1 MGVFLLR
8 LINKWSYSCAKALA
22 NVLEEN
28 HQKKAEYYFGFQ
40 VAIGSI
46 VKTALLVA
54 VSMIFGVLIPALIIS
69 ISFALLRKVA
79 GGYHMDTYG
88 KCLLVSIAL
97 FVFAALI
104 AKHTCR
110 YWNIAWVI
118 ILITLTFTIG
128 LYVLIRYAPRDTPN
142 RLITDP
148 QEIRKFKALSIAYI
162 CVWLVLVTVLTI
174 LGMKMYT
181 ILLCFGV
188 LQELFAITPIG
199 HKFFDRIKYGL
210 APKQKPC

>member
-1 MGVFLLR
+1 MRF
-8 LINKWSYSCAKALA
+8 IDKWSYSCAKGLA

-40 VAIGSI
+40 VAIGSV
-46 VKTALLVA
+46 VKTVLLVA
-54 VSMIFGVLIPALIIS
+54 VSAVLGVLIPTLIIS

-88 KCLLVSIAL
+88 KCLFVSIAL

-104 AKHTCR
+104 AKHTYR
-110 YWNIAWVI
+110 YWSIAWVI

-148 QEIRKFKALSIAYI
+148 VEIRKFKALSIAYI
-162 CVWLVLVTVLTI
+162 SVWLVVVTVLTM
-174 LGMKMYT
+174 LGMKMYVL
-181 ILLCFGV
+181 LLCFSV
-188 LQELFAITPIG
+188 LQEVFAITPTG
-199 HKFFDRIKYGL
+199 HKFFDMIKYGL
-210 APKQKPC
+210 ATE

>member
-1 MGVFLLR
+1 MRF
-8 LINKWSYSCAKALA
+8 INKWSYSCAKGLA
-22 NVLEEN
+22 SVLEES

-54 VSMIFGVLIPALIIS
+54 VSTILGVMVPTLIVS

-88 KCLLVSIAL
+88 KCLLVSIGF
-97 FVFAALI
+97 FVAAALI
-104 AKHTCR
+104 AKHTNR
-110 YWNIAWVI
+110 YWSITWLV

-128 LYVLIRYAPRDTPN
+128 LYILKKYAPKDTPN

-148 QEIRKFKALSIAYI
+148 KEKNKFKVLSIVYI
-162 CVWLVLVTVLTI
+162 CVWLIVVTVLTVQG
-174 LGMKMYT
+174 LNMYT
-181 ILLCFGV
+181 LLLCFGV
-188 LQELFAITPIG
+188 LQEIFAITPTG
-199 HKFFDRIKYGL
+199 HKFFDLIKYGL
-210 APKQKPC
+210 ETKGN

>member
-1 MGVFLLR
+1 MRF
-8 LINKWSYSCAKALA
+8 IDKWSYSCAKGLA

-54 VSMIFGVLIPALIIS
+54 VSAIFGVLIPTLIVS

-88 KCLLVSIAL
+88 KCLLVSIGF
-97 FVFAALI
+97 FVAAALI
-104 AKHTCR
+104 AKHTYP
-110 YWNIAWVI
+110 YWNTTWLV

-128 LYVLIRYAPRDTPN
+128 LYILKKYAPKDTPN

-148 QEIRKFKALSIAYI
+148 KEIRKFKTLSFVYI
-162 CVWLVLVTVLTI
+162 CIWLLVVTVLTVFR
-174 LGMKMYT
+174 LKMYT
-181 ILLCFGV
+181 LLLCFSV
-188 LQELFAITPIG
+188 IQEIFAITPTG
-199 HKFFDRIKYGL
+199 HKFFDKIKYGL
-210 APKQKPC
+210 EAKGR

>member
-1 MGVFLLR
+1 MRF
-8 LINKWSYSCAKALA
+8 IDKWSYSCAKGLA

-40 VAIGSI
+40 VAIGSV

-54 VSMIFGVLIPALIIS
+54 VSAVLGVLIPTLIIS

-88 KCLLVSIAL
+88 KCLLVTIGL
-97 FVFAALI
+97 FVTAALI
-104 AKHTCR
+104 AKHTYR
-110 YWNIAWVI
+110 YWSIAWMVI
-118 ILITLTFTIG
+118 FIALTFTIG

-148 QEIRKFKALSIAYI
+148 VEIRKFKALSIAYI
-162 CVWLVLVTVLTI
+162 SVWLVVVTVLTM
-174 LGMKMYT
+174 LGMKMYVL
-181 ILLCFGV
+181 LLCFSV
-188 LQELFAITPIG
+188 LQEVFAITPTG
-199 HKFFDRIKYGL
+199 HKFFDMIKYGL
-210 APKQKPC
+210 ATE

>member
-1 MGVFLLR
+1 MRF
-8 LINKWSYSCAKALA
+8 INKWSYSCAKGLA
-22 NVLEEN
+22 SVLEES

-54 VSMIFGVLIPALIIS
+54 VSTILGVLVPTLIVS

-88 KCLLVSIAL
+88 KCLLVSIGF
-97 FVFAALI
+97 FVAAALI
-104 AKHTCR
+104 AKHTNR
-110 YWNIAWVI
+110 YWSITWLV

-128 LYVLIRYAPRDTPN
+128 LYILKKYAPKDTPN

-148 QEIRKFKALSIAYI
+148 KEKNKFKVLSIVYI
-162 CVWLVLVTVLTI
+162 CVWLIVVTVLTVQG
-174 LGMKMYT
+174 LNMYT
-181 ILLCFGV
+181 LLLCFGV
-188 LQELFAITPIG
+188 LQEIFAITPTG
-199 HKFFDRIKYGL
+199 HKFFDLIKYGL
-210 APKQKPC
+210 ETKGN

>member
-1 MGVFLLR
+1 MRF
-8 LINKWSYSCAKALA
+8 INKWSYSCAKGLA
-22 NVLEEN
+22 SVLEES

-46 VKTALLVA
+46 VKTTLLVA
-54 VSMIFGVLIPALIIS
+54 VSTILGVLIPTLIVS

-88 KCLLVSIAL
+88 KCLLVSIGF
-97 FVFAALI
+97 FVAAALI
-104 AKHTCR
+104 AKHTYL
-110 YWNIAWVI
+110 YWSITWLV

-128 LYVLIRYAPRDTPN
+128 LYILKKYAPKDTPN

-148 QEIRKFKALSIAYI
+148 EEKNRFKKLSIVYI
-162 CVWLVLVTVLTI
+162 CVWLIVVTVLTV

-181 ILLCFGV
+181 LVLCFGV
-188 LQELFAITPIG
+188 LQEIFAITPTG
-199 HKFFDRIKYGL
+199 HKFFDIIKYGL
-210 APKQKPC
+210 APHR